1 MLEAVCALQSLS
13 PNNTGQEDSSVKV
26 LLYKREFRF
35 PIISVQRRGKAH
47 PVPGSWG
54 RKSLWPA
61 SSYG

>member
-1 MLEAVCALQSLS
+1 MLEAVYALQNLS
-13 PNNTGQEDSSVKV
+13 PNNTGQGDSSVKV